1 MSSQHPQDGVE
12 EHRTRAPAAPR
23 EAAAWVAAHLA
34 RAGYRALFAG
44 GCVRDRLLGLDPA
57 DYDVATSATPE
68 QIRVVFP
75 HAIGVGESFG
85 VMLVRHGGRTIE
97 VATFRSESGYADG
110 RRPTEVRFT
119 DERED
124 ALRRDFTI
132 NGLFEDPVT
141 GQILDYVNGRAD
153 LQARVLRAIG
163 DATERFREDRLR
175 ALRAVRFTAR
185 FALALDPATRAAV
198 QAFAHDLA
206 GVSRERIG
214 HEVRRMLAHPSRA
227 AAVEL
232 CEALDL
238 APSVLNEPAGALDLA
253 PLRALPPEAVVPTGL
268 ASWML
273 GRGGVT
279 TKARQEHWR
288 AALCLSNTES
298 DQLAATLAL
307 RARML
312 EGWAAADAAGRKRMA
327 ASDVFAGALQL
338 VASAQP
344 TLAAQV
350 QADYAALSAT
360 GLAPQPFLTG
370 EDLIRAGMRPG
381 PGFKTVLDTLYDQQ
395 LNGVLATR
403 EQALAALARWPSGQ
417 AG

>member
-1 MSSQHPQDGVE
+1 M
-12 EHRTRAPAAPR
+12 
-23 EAAAWVAAHLA
+23 VAAHLA

-68 QIRVVFP
+68 QIRAVFP

-85 VMLVRHGGRTIE
+85 VMLVRHGGRTVE

-110 RRPTEVRFT
+110 RRPTDVRFT

-163 DATERFREDRLR
+163 HATERFREDRLR

-185 FALALDPATRAAV
+185 FALTLEPATRAAV

-227 AAVEL
+227 LAVEL

-238 APSVLNEPAGALDLA
+238 APSVLNEAGAGAGAGAAGAALDLA
-253 PLRALPPEAVVPTGL
+253 PLRAAARGGGTTGL
-268 ASWML
+268 AAWML
-273 GRGGVT
+273 GRGGGNPGLW
-279 TKARQEHWR
+279 QEHWR

-298 DQLAATLAL
+298 GTTGSRLPASVRGCWKGGRQPMQQAASAWPRWRRLPV
-307 RARML
+307 RR
-312 EGWAAADAAGRKRMA
+312 GQAADP
-327 ASDVFAGALQL
+327 V
-338 VASAQP
+338 
-344 TLAAQV
+344 LAAQV
-350 QADYAALSAT
+350 RADYETLAST
-360 GLAPQPFLTG
+360 GLASAIPGLG
-370 EDLIRAGMRPG
+370 ETSSG
-381 PGFKTVLDTLYDQQ
+381 
-395 LNGVLATR
+395 LACVR
-403 EQALAALARWPSGQ
+403 GLGSRGR
-417 AG
+417 